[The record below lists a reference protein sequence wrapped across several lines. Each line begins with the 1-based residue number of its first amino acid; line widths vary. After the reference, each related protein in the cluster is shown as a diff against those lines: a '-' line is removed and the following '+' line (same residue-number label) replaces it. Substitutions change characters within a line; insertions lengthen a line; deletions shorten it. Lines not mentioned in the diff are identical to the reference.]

1 MQINIESVERAK
13 VAGPDKTRHYDVA
26 TGQEFAQ
33 KYPCTNTASELLA
46 CSPNDNK
53 KRKSHAIMSFTMAP
67 YVKMAKVALASLPL
81 PLLLLQ
87 LVRP

>member
-1 MQINIESVERAK
+1 MQINLESVERAK

-26 TGQEFAQ
+26 TGQEFSQ

-46 CSPNDNK
+46 CSTNDK

-81 PLLLLQ
+81 PLLLL
-87 LVRP
+87 